1 MIVAEAYRDAQKVKG
16 DGDAKASAIFAESF
30 GRDPQ
35 FAQFYRSLEAYRAS
49 FRSKSDLM
57 IVDPSS
63 EFFKAM
69 RGSGHAGRRRR
80 RAPAKKVALGAAAFW
95 DVALSA
101 VALMLIAEG
110 LLPFV
115 SPLSWRRIFERALQ
129 MSDGQ
134 IRFLGLVSVLC
145 GLAMLLLFWS

>member
-1 MIVAEAYRDAQKVKG
+1 M
-16 DGDAKASAIFAESF
+16 AS
-30 GRDPQ
+30 
-35 FAQFYRSLEAYRAS
+35 
-49 FRSKSDLM
+49 
-57 IVDPSS
+57 
-63 EFFKAM
+63 
-69 RGSGHAGRRRR
+69 
-80 RAPAKKVALGAAAFW
+80 AAFW

-101 VALMLIAEG
+101 VALMLVAEG

-145 GLAMLLLFWS
+145 GLAMLLLFWA